1 MDLKQLECF
10 VAVVNHGS
18 FTAAAEHLYLSQPT
32 VSAHIR
38 ALEEE
43 LGRRLLLRTTK
54 SVELTPKGREVFD
67 CAVKILALES
77 HIRRTCGPDEGK
89 IIRLGA
95 STIPSAYI
103 LPQLLPEFG
112 RLHPEVY
119 FNVTQTNSQGVAQGL
134 IDGVFDL
141 GLMGM
146 KGDERLTCLPFC
158 EDRMVL
164 IAPVTEKFLA
174 LQRAEN
180 PLPELL
186 KSPMILREKGSGSLK
201 TADRFLSALNLT
213 EAQLTV
219 AARVND
225 QEAIKNLVQSGIG
238 VSFLSERA
246 ARAAVREKRL
256 LQFELPFQST
266 RSLYLAYRREFIL
279 QPHIKAFCKFT
290 VGESGQK
297 ALL

>member
-1 MDLKQLECF
+1 
-10 VAVVNHGS
+10 
-18 FTAAAEHLYLSQPT
+18 
-32 VSAHIR
+32 
-38 ALEEE
+38 
-43 LGRRLLLRTTK
+43 
-54 SVELTPKGREVFD
+54 
-67 CAVKILALES
+67 
-77 HIRRTCGPDEGK
+77 
-89 IIRLGA
+89 
-95 STIPSAYI
+95 
-103 LPQLLPEFG
+103 
-112 RLHPEVY
+112 
-119 FNVTQTNSQGVAQGL
+119 
-134 IDGVFDL
+134 
-141 GLMGM
+141 
-146 KGDERLTCLPFC
+146 
-158 EDRMVL
+158 
-164 IAPVTEKFLA
+164 
-174 LQRAEN
+174 
-180 PLPELL
+180 
-186 KSPMILREKGSGSLK
+186 MILREKGSGSLK
-201 TADRFLSALNLT
+201 TADRFLSTLNLT

>member
-1 MDLKQLECF
+1 M
-10 VAVVNHGS
+10 
-18 FTAAAEHLYLSQPT
+18 
-32 VSAHIR
+32 
-38 ALEEE
+38 
-43 LGRRLLLRTTK
+43 
-54 SVELTPKGREVFD
+54 
-67 CAVKILALES
+67 
-77 HIRRTCGPDEGK
+77 
-89 IIRLGA
+89 
-95 STIPSAYI
+95 
-103 LPQLLPEFG
+103 
-112 RLHPEVY
+112 Y

-201 TADRFLSALNLT
+201 TADRFLSTLNLT

-238 VSFLSERA
+238 VSFLSERS